1 MLLVQS
7 DKKLLEDTRFSLNME
22 NVENDNTSE
31 KKLEKSLPFVIFNKN
46 PGKINKKPNKK
57 FDQA

>member
-1 MLLVQS
+1 M
-7 DKKLLEDTRFSLNME
+7 LLEDTRFSLDME

-31 KKLEKSLPFVIFNKN
+31 KKLEKSLKFVIFNKN
-46 PGKINKKPNKK
+46 PAKINKKPNKK

>member
-22 NVENDNTSE
+22 NVENDNTSH
-31 KKLEKSLPFVIFNKN
+31 KKLGKSFVIFNKN

-57 FDQA
+57 FDQG